1 MIHINFFKR
10 YTFFVFFF
18 TSHVLKFQ
26 VSEIQNNWANFTQTL
41 HKTVKKFV
49 QMKNHAIQEKDILTR
64 GPWATSLTWVTLA
77 HMKIFFEFKYT
88 FHFLLPHLTL
98 WSIDFNKLA
107 MYYVRK
113 LSCKFQLILTR
124 VSQSPRGPLPTY
136 WYTQTYR
143 WNEARFQPVKY
154 INGVPFSSNCYIN
167 G

>member
-1 MIHINFFKR
+1 MPSSWRRSNHYLFSRLRFDAASCAEHGARTHDLPITRRELYQLSHRDRYFFC
-10 YTFFVFFF
+10 V
-18 TSHVLKFQ
+18 V
-26 VSEIQNNWANFTQTL
+26 
-41 HKTVKKFV
+41 
-49 QMKNHAIQEKDILTR
+49 LTR

-136 WYTQTYR
+136 WYTQKYR